1 MRDARF
7 ANEPLVFERTLIYM
21 PWGGVRVTALARA
34 SRMTSSRLHAG
45 TAADWRR
52 ARRDGRQQRRVQG
65 GGDIMVRRSAEPT
78 AVQAAAAQPPADL
91 IRARQANRAAIDQAS
106 SLARSARAFAARCHA
121 LQRRES
127 DGAPFIEHPLEVARL
142 LLDAG
147 CSDVVVAAGLLHDVV
162 EDTPVSLEELR
173 ACFGA
178 QVATLVKAVTED
190 PRIQSYRRRK
200 RMLREQ
206 VRSAGGDA
214 ALVFAADKIAKV
226 RELACGVTARGQRV
240 DHHRSEHG
248 RHLRLEHYQQS
259 LAMLQHVIPRHPLV
273 TLLEHE
279 LDVCSVAIRRET
291 IAGRL

>member
-1 MRDARF
+1 
-7 ANEPLVFERTLIYM
+7 
-21 PWGGVRVTALARA
+21 
-34 SRMTSSRLHAG
+34 
-45 TAADWRR
+45 
-52 ARRDGRQQRRVQG
+52 
-65 GGDIMVRRSAEPT
+65 MVRRSAEPT
-78 AVQAAAAQPPADL
+78 AVQVAAAQPRADL

-162 EDTPVSLEELR
+162 EDTPVSLAELR
-173 ACFGA
+173 ACFGEH
-178 QVATLVKAVTED
+178 VATLVEAVTED

-206 VRSAGGDA
+206 VCDAGGEA

-226 RELACGVTARGQRV
+226 RELAFRVTVRGQRV
-240 DHHRSEHG
+240 DNRHSGDRH
-248 RHLRLEHYQQS
+248 HLRLEHYQQS
-259 LAMLQHVIPRHPLV
+259 LAMLEHVIPRHPLV
-273 TLLEHE
+273 TLLENE
-279 LDVCSVAIRRET
+279 LDICSVAIRRET
-291 IAGRL
+291 TAGRL